1 MADCTFFGRG
11 LLMADQSTSTLYLR
25 FRKRVRLDK
34 DQPVLLRNIADLL
47 SDPEIEQ
54 KLHSHVISYPN
65 PQEGNLILID
75 MLMVIRSIRQIYPAI
90 RIEGIGDPHVL
101 IEIKSEKARP
111 HFIILV
117 LVWLLLFV
125 GSGLTILNFHA
136 DVSMLEV
143 HQRIYELL
151 TGKRLQHPYFLQI
164 PYSIGIGLG
173 MVLFFNHVFK
183 KKFSEEPSPLEVE
196 MFLYQESTN
205 RYVIT
210 QEYGKMRKH
219 KKRDNDDESSV

>member
-1 MADCTFFGRG
+1 
-11 LLMADQSTSTLYLR
+11 MADQSTSTLYIR

-34 DQPVLLRNIADLL
+34 DQPILLRNIADLL

-54 KLHSHVISYPN
+54 NLHSHVISYPK
-65 PQEGNLILID
+65 PQDGNLILID
-75 MLMVIRSIRQIYPAI
+75 MLMVIRSISQIYPAI
-90 RIEGIGDPHVL
+90 RIESFGEPHVL
-101 IEIKSEKARP
+101 IEIKSERARP
-111 HFIILV
+111 HFIILA

-125 GSGLTILNFHA
+125 GSGLTIINFHA

-151 TGKRLQHPYFLQI
+151 TGKQIKHPYFLQI

-196 MFLYQESTN
+196 MYLYQENTN

-210 QEYGKMRKH
+210 QEYEKFRKQ
-219 KKRDNDDESSV
+219 KKRDNHDESSL

>member
-1 MADCTFFGRG
+1 MV
-11 LLMADQSTSTLYLR
+11 DQSIPTLYIR

-34 DQPVLLRNIADLL
+34 GQPILLRHIADLL
-47 SDPEIEQ
+47 SDPDIEE
-54 KLHSHVISYPN
+54 KLQSHVINYPK
-65 PQEGNLILID
+65 PQDGNLILID
-75 MLMVIRSIRQIYPAI
+75 MLMVIRSIRQVFPVIQ
-90 RIEGIGDPHVL
+90 IEGFGEPHAL
-101 IEIKSEKARP
+101 IEIKSAKAKP
-111 HFIILV
+111 NFIILT

-151 TGKRLQHPYFLQI
+151 TGKRLEHPYFLQI

-183 KKFSEEPSPLEVE
+183 KKLSEEPSPLEVE

-210 QEYGKMRKH
+210 QEYGKIRKQKMRD
-219 KKRDNDDESSV
+219 RDDESTI

>member
-1 MADCTFFGRG
+1 MV
-11 LLMADQSTSTLYLR
+11 DQGNLTLYIR
-25 FRKRVRLDK
+25 FRRRVSIDK
-34 DQPVLLRNIADLL
+34 DQPILLRNIADLL

-54 KLHSHVISYPN
+54 KLHSHVISYPK
-65 PQEGNLILID
+65 PQDGNLILID
-75 MLMVIRSIRQIYPAI
+75 MLMVIRSIRQIYPVI
-90 RIEGIGDPHVL
+90 RIEGFGEPHVL
-101 IEIKSEKARP
+101 VEIKSERARP
-111 HFIILV
+111 HFIILA
-117 LVWLLLFV
+117 LVWLLLFI
-125 GSGLTILNFHA
+125 GSGLTIMNFHA

-151 TGKRLQHPYFLQI
+151 TGKQLKHPYFLQI

-205 RYVIT
+205 RYVIA
-210 QEYGKMRKH
+210 QEYGKIRKQ
-219 KKRDNDDESSV
+219 KKRDNHDESSV

>member
-1 MADCTFFGRG
+1 MV
-11 LLMADQSTSTLYLR
+11 DQSISTLYIR
-25 FRKRVRLDK
+25 FRKRVSIDK
-34 DQPVLLRNIADLL
+34 DQPILLRNIADLL

-54 KLHSHVISYPN
+54 NLHSHVISCPTS
-65 PQEGNLILID
+65 QDGNLILID
-75 MLMVIRSIRQIYPAI
+75 MMMVIRSIRQIYPVI
-90 RIEGIGDPHVL
+90 QIEGFGEPHVL
-101 IEIKSEKARP
+101 IEIKSERARP
-111 HFIILV
+111 HFIILA

-151 TGKRLQHPYFLQI
+151 TGKQIRHPYFLQI

-210 QEYGKMRKH
+210 QEYEKIRKQKMR
-219 KKRDNDDESSV
+219 DNNDESTV

>member
-1 MADCTFFGRG
+1 MV
-11 LLMADQSTSTLYLR
+11 DQANSTLYIR
-25 FRKRVRLDK
+25 FRKHVRLEK
-34 DQPVLLRNIADLL
+34 AQPILLRNIADLL

-54 KLHSHVISYPN
+54 KLHTHVISYPE
-65 PQEGNLILID
+65 PQDGNLVLVD
-75 MLMVIRSIRQIYPAI
+75 MLMVIRSIHQIYPNL
-90 RIEGIGDPHVL
+90 RIEGFGEPHVL
-101 IEIKSEKARP
+101 IEIKSERARP
-111 HFIILV
+111 HFIILA

-143 HQRIYELL
+143 HQRIYQLL
-151 TGKRLQHPYFLQI
+151 TGKQLQHPYFLQI

-210 QEYGKMRKH
+210 QEYGKIRKR
-219 KKRDNDDESSV
+219 KMRDNDDESTV

>member
-1 MADCTFFGRG
+1 
-11 LLMADQSTSTLYLR
+11 MADQSTSTLYIR

-34 DQPVLLRNIADLL
+34 DQPILLRNIADLL

-54 KLHSHVISYPN
+54 NLHSHVISYPK
-65 PQEGNLILID
+65 PQDGNLILID
-75 MLMVIRSIRQIYPAI
+75 MLMVIRSISQIYPAI
-90 RIEGIGDPHVL
+90 RIESFGEPHVL
-101 IEIKSEKARP
+101 IEIKSERARP
-111 HFIILV
+111 HFIILA

-125 GSGLTILNFHA
+125 GSGLTIINFHA

-151 TGKRLQHPYFLQI
+151 TGKQIKHPYFLQI

-196 MFLYQESTN
+196 MYLYQENTN

-210 QEYGKMRKH
+210 QEYEKFRKQ
-219 KKRDNDDESSV
+219 KKRDNNDESSV

>member
-11 LLMADQSTSTLYLR
+11 LFMADLSASTLYLR

-34 DQPVLLRNIADLL
+34 DQPILLRNIADLL
-47 SDPEIEQ
+47 ADPEIEE

-65 PQEGNLILID
+65 PQDGNLILID
-75 MLMVIRSIRQIYPAI
+75 MLMVIRSIRKIYPAI
-90 RIEGIGDPHVL
+90 RIEGIGEPHVL
-101 IEIKSEKARP
+101 IEIKSERARP
-111 HFIILV
+111 HFIILA

-151 TGKRLQHPYFLQI
+151 TGKQVQHPYFLQI
-164 PYSIGIGLG
+164 PYSFGIGLG

-205 RYVIT
+205 RYVIA
-210 QEYGKMRKH
+210 QEYGKIRKQ
-219 KKRDNDDESSV
+219 KKRDNHDESSV

>member
-1 MADCTFFGRG
+1 
-11 LLMADQSTSTLYLR
+11 MADQSIPILYIR
-25 FRKRVRLDK
+25 FRKRVSIDK
-34 DQPVLLRNIADLL
+34 GQPILLRHIADLL
-47 SDPEIEQ
+47 SDPDVEQ
-54 KLHSHVISYPN
+54 KLQSHVISYPK
-65 PQEGNLILID
+65 PQDGNLILID
-75 MLMVIRSIRQIYPAI
+75 MLMVIRSIHQVFPVIQ
-90 RIEGIGDPHVL
+90 IEGFGEPHVL
-101 IEIKSEKARP
+101 IEIKSVKTRP
-111 HFIILV
+111 HFIILA

-151 TGKRLQHPYFLQI
+151 TGKRLEHPYFLQI

-210 QEYGKMRKH
+210 EEYGKIHKQKMRD
-219 KKRDNDDESSV
+219 RDDESTV

>member
-1 MADCTFFGRG
+1 MV
-11 LLMADQSTSTLYLR
+11 DQSIPTLYIR

-34 DQPVLLRNIADLL
+34 GQPILLCHIADLL
-47 SDPEIEQ
+47 SDPDIEE
-54 KLHSHVISYPN
+54 KLQSHVINYPK
-65 PQEGNLILID
+65 PQDGNLILID
-75 MLMVIRSIRQIYPAI
+75 MLMVIRSIRQVFPVIQ
-90 RIEGIGDPHVL
+90 IEGFGEPHAL
-101 IEIKSEKARP
+101 IEIKSAKAKP
-111 HFIILV
+111 NFIILT

-151 TGKRLQHPYFLQI
+151 TGKRLEHPYFLQI

-183 KKFSEEPSPLEVE
+183 KKLSEEPSPLEVE

-210 QEYGKMRKH
+210 QEYGKIRKQKMRD
-219 KKRDNDDESSV
+219 RDDESTI

>member
-1 MADCTFFGRG
+1 MV
-11 LLMADQSTSTLYLR
+11 DQQNATLYIR

-34 DQPVLLRNIADLL
+34 AQPILLRNIADIL

-54 KLHSHVISYPN
+54 KLQTHVISYPQ
-65 PQEGNLILID
+65 PQDGNLVLVD
-75 MLMVIRSIRQIYPAI
+75 MLMVIRSIREIYSNLK
-90 RIEGIGDPHVL
+90 IESFGEPHVL
-101 IEIKSEKARP
+101 IEIKSERARP
-111 HFIILV
+111 HFIILA

-143 HQRIYELL
+143 HQRIYQLL
-151 TGKRLQHPYFLQI
+151 TGKHLEHPYFLQI

-210 QEYGKMRKH
+210 QEYGKIRKR
-219 KKRDNDDESSV
+219 KKRDNDDESPF